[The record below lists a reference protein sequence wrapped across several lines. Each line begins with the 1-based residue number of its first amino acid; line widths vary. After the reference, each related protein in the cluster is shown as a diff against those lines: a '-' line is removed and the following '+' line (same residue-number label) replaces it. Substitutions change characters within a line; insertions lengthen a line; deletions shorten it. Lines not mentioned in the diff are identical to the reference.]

1 MRAANRSAPPPRGL
15 LAFLA
20 AVFCL
25 LAAGSTTSVW
35 AGPTS
40 EPLPSEPIAIVKLPF
55 AGIASEVE
63 SSLQELLRS
72 TLNRSGYAVL
82 PAQVVQNRL
91 ANESRL
97 FGCSTASCYGRLSQV
112 LGVRRVVEGEVQKLG
127 LEFSLQLWLRDLYT
141 GKLVAPPAK
150 EVCQVCSSEEM
161 RQTVVRV
168 AQMLLQ
174 LAPPQGPQATRVAD
188 ASGLLSLETDPVGAR
203 IFIDKVERSERTP
216 ATLLLGAGI
225 HDLLIDGSGYEPLR
239 HKVEVSSGKQ
249 VSLSFVL
256 SPKTQRK
263 AWLRPLGITSALL
276 AAGLAVGSGVLLYLH
291 NRPVTS
297 MDCPDQPGLPFH
309 CPQKYDNLGV
319 GIGAA
324 VGAGVLAISAG
335 LAFYFDASAPRRR
348 PIAEAESETPPEP
361 PTSPSASPAP
371 SPLPGPP
378 AAPTPSPASSQPPT
392 SLPSSAPKSPAVA
405 PATSP
410 AGPSS
415 APPAA
420 LPPASA
426 SPAAVAPM
434 SARPLSP

>member
-1 MRAANRSAPPPRGL
+1 M
-15 LAFLA
+15 
-20 AVFCL
+20 
-25 LAAGSTTSVW
+25 TSVS
-35 AGPTS
+35 AGPAT
-40 EPLPSEPIAIVKLPF
+40 EPLPSEPVAIVKLPF

-82 PAQVVQNRL
+82 PAQVVGNRL
-91 ANESRL
+91 ANEGRL
-97 FGCSTASCYGRLSQV
+97 FGCSTASCYGRLAQV
-112 LGVRRVVEGEVQKLG
+112 LGVRRVIEGEVQKLG

-168 AQMLLQ
+168 AQMLVQ
-174 LAPPQGPQATRVAD
+174 LAPPQGPQATNRAEE
-188 ASGLLSLETDPVGAR
+188 SGLLSLETDPVGAR

-225 HDLLIDGSGYEPLR
+225 HDLLLDGTGYEPQH
-239 HKVEVSSGKQ
+239 HKVELSSGKQ

-256 SPKTQRK
+256 TPKTQRK
-263 AWLRPLGITSALL
+263 TWLRPLGWTSALL
-276 AAGLAVGSGVLLYLH
+276 AAGLAVGSGVLLYYH

-309 CPQKYDNLGV
+309 CAQKYDNLGV

-324 VGAGVLAISAG
+324 VGAGVLAIGAG
-335 LAFYFDASAPRRR
+335 IAFYYDLSAPRRR
-348 PIAEAESETPPEP
+348 PIAEAESEAAQESLANPPAASPPPSSPAGSPAPKTAPPAPTTTAAPSSTTPPAGSGVP
-361 PTSPSASPAP
+361 ASAASPA
-371 SPLPGPP
+371 LPT
-378 AAPTPSPASSQPPT
+378 AP
-392 SLPSSAPKSPAVA
+392 
-405 PATSP
+405 
-410 AGPSS
+410 
-415 APPAA
+415 
-420 LPPASA
+420 
-426 SPAAVAPM
+426 APM